1 MIGWFVEKIEE
12 KIAKIKKGDKEKRE
26 EGKKEE
32 IETQVQEIQ
41 QAQEVKEAPETVEKR
56 ETIEEMKKRVYS
68 DVLKIK
74 REIYDVKM
82 SIDGKERKMNE
93 VNSVYQEVAKKIESY
108 KKDIKELEESLF
120 PSIQKEIDDN
130 RERIKGLE
138 ENFRKQVENYK
149 SLLASIEEV
158 ISKYKEMDNRKGDY
172 IKQITELKERLGNLE
187 REINRYERIGKILE
201 EKGDK
206 IVGIIGK
213 YLKTSSDYDEN
224 AQKMIEA
231 LDYDEEDL
239 ISAYKLARELGYSR
253 EQLKNIAAAIGL
265 KNYRAWELTNKH
277 KLTNIGEDPEGIKM
291 YIAETAIKT
300 SRKNLRE
307 RIIREIFK

>member
-1 MIGWFVEKIEE
+1 MVRGVLE
-12 KIAKIKKGDKEKRE
+12 KIKKMEKI
-26 EGKKEE
+26 KK
-32 IETQVQEIQ
+32 
-41 QAQEVKEAPETVEKR
+41 APETVEKR
-56 ETIEEMKKRVYS
+56 ETIEDMKKKVYI
-68 DVLKIK
+68 DVLEKIGT
-74 REIYDVKM
+74 EIYDVKRR
-82 SIDGKERKMNE
+82 IDGIERKINE

-108 KKDIKELEESLF
+108 KKDIKQLEESLF
-120 PSIQKEIDDN
+120 PSIQKEIDAY

-138 ENFRKQVENYK
+138 ENFRKQVENYE
-149 SLLASIEEV
+149 SQFASIGEV
-158 ISKYKEMDNRKGDY
+158 ISKYKEMGNRKGEY

-187 REINRYERIGKILE
+187 REINRYEKIGKILE

-239 ISAYKLARELGYSR
+239 ISTYKLARELGYSR

-265 KNYRAWELTNKH
+265 KNYRAWELTNKY

-291 YIAETAIKT
+291 YIAETAAKT
-300 SRKNLRE
+300 SRKDLRE
-307 RIIREIFK
+307 RIIKEIFK